1 LFLKK
6 SFIKVSLAATDRFAE
21 LSVQDNGSGIA
32 EENLPLIFDRFY
44 RADVSR
50 ARRTGGA
57 GLGLSITKSIVEA
70 HGGRIDVES

>member
-1 LFLKK
+1 M
-6 SFIKVSLAATDRFAE
+6 
-21 LSVQDNGSGIA
+21 
-32 EENLPLIFDRFY
+32 FDRFY

-70 HGGRIDVES
+70 HGGRIEVESKLGTGTIFSVFLPL